1 MGERWGAPLRAM
13 LGDPLYFRLFTRL
26 SQAEKF
32 GCDDSEIGVEP
43 PRHRFLYGE
52 VCLESIGTGIVSARF
67 SNSDQR
73 LVSRD
78 LKVFEG
84 KVGERIF
91 QYGVRRGSL
100 RP

>member
-1 MGERWGAPLRAM
+1 M
-13 LGDPLYFRLFTRL
+13 LGDTLYFRLFTSL

-32 GCDDSEIGVEP
+32 GCDDGEIGVD
-43 PRHRFLYGE
+43 RRFLFGQ
-52 VCLESIGTGIVSARF
+52 VCLESIGTGIVSACF

-100 RP
+100 RPRLP